1 MRSSVITKVLRLASL
16 VLLGLNYVIGRYF
29 AVPEV
34 GETLQWTNG
43 KADISAGSHPAEL
56 IWTVAAIALFA
67 FLMVRR
73 PSPTTKGIPSPIRR
87 ILAFLIDFQFSLFAI
102 TSVEALIPLWLE
114 AERTGHFAWHFQRN
128 YSVNTDS
135 LSSISF
141 LLFAALMVLYFAFP
155 LTRGRQTVGC
165 FVVRIRVMP
174 PSGSEGRFTLKAAL
188 VRTFSAFHGPLS
200 LLVRNRNAYDQG
212 KTSYDRKTGCTVV
225 LVSDE

>member
-1 MRSSVITKVLRLASL
+1 LRSTVSTRVLRLASL

-73 PSPTTKGIPSPIRR
+73 PGPTAEGVPSPLRR
-87 ILAFLIDFQFSLFAI
+87 ILAFLIDFQFSLF
-102 TSVEALIPLWLE
+102 TTTGVEALIPLWLE
-114 AERTGHFAWHFQRN
+114 AGRTGHFAWHFHRN
-128 YSVNTDS
+128 YSANTDY
-135 LSSISF
+135 LSVISF
-141 LLFAALMVLYFAFP
+141 LFFAALMVLYFAFP

-174 PSGSEGRFTLKAAL
+174 HSGNEGRFTLKAAL
-188 VRTFSAFHGPLS
+188 VRTFRAFEGALS
-200 LLVRNRNAYDQG
+200 LLIRNRNAYDQG